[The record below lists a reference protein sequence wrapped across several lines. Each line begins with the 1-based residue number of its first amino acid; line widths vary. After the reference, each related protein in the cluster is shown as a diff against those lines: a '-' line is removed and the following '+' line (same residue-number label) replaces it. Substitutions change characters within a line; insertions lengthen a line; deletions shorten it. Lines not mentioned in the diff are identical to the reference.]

1 MAEISLVLA
10 SGSTTRQQML
20 KSAGVPFIVD
30 RPDVDEGA
38 LKMECRARGLTV
50 AETAEAL
57 ALAKARQIGG
67 RHPGL
72 IVIGADQMLEC
83 GEEWFDKPAD
93 RAAAARQLQ
102 KLAGRVHRL
111 HAAVVA
117 LRDDRVLWRT
127 TDVAELAIRPFT
139 ADFLEAYLER
149 EGDAV
154 LSSVGA
160 YRLES
165 LGIQL
170 FSAIH
175 GNHFTIL
182 GMPLLPLLSFLRDE
196 GVITS

>member
-1 MAEISLVLA
+1 MTIVPLVLA
-10 SGSTTRQQML
+10 SGSATRQQML
-20 KSAGVPFIVD
+20 QSAGVPFFVD
-30 RPDVDEGA
+30 RPDVDESV
-38 LKMECRARGLTV
+38 LKLECRARGLTV

-57 ALAKARQIGG
+57 ALAKARQIG
-67 RHPGL
+67 RKHPGH

-83 GEEWFDKPAD
+83 GEEWLDKPPD
-93 RAAAARQLQ
+93 RAAAAEQLR
-102 KLAGRVHRL
+102 KLSGRVHKL
-111 HAAVVA
+111 HSAAVAV
-117 LRDDRVLWRT
+117 RDESVLWRA
-127 TDVAELAIRPFT
+127 TDVAELTIRPFT
-139 ADFLEAYLER
+139 SDFLEAYLDR

-182 GMPLLPLLSFLRDE
+182 GIPLLPLLAFLRE
-196 GVITS
+196 QGVIVS

>member
-1 MAEISLVLA
+1 MTVVPLVLA
-10 SGSTTRQQML
+10 SGSATRQKML
-20 KSAGVPFIVD
+20 QSAGVPFVVD
-30 RPDVDEGA
+30 RPDVDEGV
-38 LKMECRARGLTV
+38 LKVECRARGLTV
-50 AETAEAL
+50 GETAEAL
-57 ALAKARQIGG
+57 ALAKARQVGG
-67 RHPGL
+67 NHPGH

-83 GEEWFDKPAD
+83 GEEWFDKPPD
-93 RAAAARQLQ
+93 RSAAAQQLQ
-102 KLAGRVHRL
+102 KLSGRIHKL
-111 HAAVVA
+111 HSAVVA
-117 LRDDRVLWRT
+117 VRDDIVLWRT

-139 ADFLEAYLER
+139 PDFLEAYLNR

-182 GMPLLPLLSFLRDE
+182 GMPLLPLLAFLRE
-196 GVITS
+196 QGVIVS